1 MGQKPYLSEL
11 RNGKPICQIRSL
23 DRLVEILGGK
33 GRVRALATMSD
44 QFNLYPDTKA
54 TKDAMLRR
62 LQAAYVDRAS
72 RPMFTVMTLENT
84 LTVTLR
90 HNDEISE
97 DSRCYF
103 PACEGGEVF
112 RYGNLIYN
120 TGQVK
125 SGCHDPTGMML
136 LYGPGIRPGE
146 QIAAC

>member
-1 MGQKPYLSEL
+1 
-11 RNGKPICQIRSL
+11 
-23 DRLVEILGGK
+23 
-33 GRVRALATMSD
+33 MSD

-125 SGCHDPTGMML
+125 SGCHDVSPMYGSIMAGCLGYVKYIMSL
-136 LYGPGIRPGE
+136 LPDASPSL
-146 QIAAC
+146 